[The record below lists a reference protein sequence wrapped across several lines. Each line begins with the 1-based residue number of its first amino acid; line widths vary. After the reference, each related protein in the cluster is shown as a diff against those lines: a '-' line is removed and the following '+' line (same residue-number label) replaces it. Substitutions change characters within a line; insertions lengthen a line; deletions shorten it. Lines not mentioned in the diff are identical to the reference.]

1 MSRRCGCLFPFSLLL
16 ISFTDYSLSFFFL
29 PAIVLLVPPRSRSD
43 RIELRLDALVFNCP
57 FSVRIWPSSHL
68 PPTHLH
74 TQLQGCWCKHPPRS
88 CRSWCLVHVRQ
99 APGARLRQGLRRR
112 LGLNSSPFSTLLY
125 YPPFAFVYQPSLMLL
140 CPSYPSGFRFVL
152 PRRKEQS
159 SCFTPP
165 SGLSP
170 RELERDCTHAS
181 QIAVCKCSA
190 ANAHSALAEA
200 KLSRGRIWRSPGF
213 QDTCALRHL
222 Q

>member
-16 ISFTDYSLSFFFL
+16 ISFTDYIFRSFFSL
-29 PAIVLLVPPRSRSD
+29 PSYCLSRPAPA
-43 RIELRLDALVFNCP
+43 RIGLNFGSTPWCSTAP
-57 FSVRIWPSSHL
+57 FSVRNWPSSHL
-68 PPTHLH
+68 TPTHLH
-74 TQLQGCWCKHPPRS
+74 TASRVLAQTSSAELQELVSCPCTTSSRSSSSARSTPAARAKQLFPP
-88 CRSWCLVHVRQ
+88 L
-99 APGARLRQGLRRR
+99 
-112 LGLNSSPFSTLLY
+112 LLY
-125 YPPFAFVYQPSLMLL
+125 FFPLAFVYQPSLMLL

-200 KLSRGRIWRSPGF
+200 KLSRGRTWRSLGF